1 VTFNGT
7 DLTSQNHRRSVPLA
21 ETSPE
26 AYFQNSVLTLVSCG
40 EGLVLGSMDFP
51 ALNCVGRD
59 NPLAVGAGWPGACD
73 AGFAAAAVPTDLKLW
88 YWCICTRYH

>member
-1 VTFNGT
+1 M

-21 ETSPE
+21 ETLPE
-26 AYFQNSVLTLVSCG
+26 AYFWNSVSTLVSCS

-51 ALNCVGRD
+51 ALNCVGGD
-59 NPLAVGAGWPGACD
+59 NPLAVGAGWPGAHD
-73 AGFAAAAVPTDLKLW
+73 AGVTVAAVPTDLKLR